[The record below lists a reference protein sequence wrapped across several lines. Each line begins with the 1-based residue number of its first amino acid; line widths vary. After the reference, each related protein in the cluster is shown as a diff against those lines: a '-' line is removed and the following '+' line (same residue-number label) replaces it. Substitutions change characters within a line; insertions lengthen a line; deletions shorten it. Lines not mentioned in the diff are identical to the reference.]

1 LIYKPFKH
9 IAVPGNHITMN
20 AAPNVQAIADALVFE
35 LKQRYHTPE
44 LLGEVEKV

>member
-1 LIYKPFKH
+1 
-9 IAVPGNHITMN
+9 VPGNHITMN